1 MSKKLMAER
10 GINMIEAI
18 LSLLTIIA
26 VNVWFFAGYIGGKG
40 NFPKPLSKEEE
51 DKYLKKMWA
60 GDREAKNI
68 LIERNLRLVAHL
80 AKKYSTTGQDNEDLI
95 SIGTIGLIK
104 GISTFNPK
112 KGAKLATY
120 AARCIENE
128 IRMSK
133 RNSKKF
139 QNEVSIN
146 DKIGTDSEGN
156 EITLIDILE
165 DTSPEISDTVSL
177 KLETA
182 EMYSAMKNSLNK
194 REAEIIAMRFGLAG
208 TKEKT
213 QSEVAKKF
221 GISRSYVS
229 RIEKKAILKLRENMK
244 KKT

>member
-1 MSKKLMAER
+1 
-10 GINMIEAI
+10 MIEAI

-26 VNVWFFAGYIGGKG
+26 ANVWFFAGYIGGKG
-40 NFPKPLSKEEE
+40 NFPKPLTAKEEE
-51 DKYLKKMWA
+51 KYLKRMRD

-80 AKKYSTTGQDNEDLI
+80 AKKYSTSGQDNEDLI

-104 GISTFNPK
+104 GISTFNPQ

-128 IRMSK
+128 IRMSI
-133 RNSKKF
+133 RNSKKL
-139 QNEVSIN
+139 QNEVSIS

-177 KLETA
+177 KLETS
-182 EMYSAMKNSLNK
+182 EMLRSMKEVLSD
-194 REAEIIAMRFGLAG
+194 RESEIIAMRFGLFG
-208 TKEKT
+208 TAEKT
-213 QSEVAKKF
+213 QNEVAEKF

-229 RIEKKAILKLRENMK
+229 RIEKKAILKLREKMQK
-244 KKT
+244 

>member
-1 MSKKLMAER
+1 MLE
-10 GINMIEAI
+10 
-18 LSLLTIIA
+18 
-26 VNVWFFAGYIGGKG
+26 
-40 NFPKPLSKEEE
+40 
-51 DKYLKKMWA
+51 KYLKRMRE

-80 AKKYSTTGQDNEDLI
+80 AKKYSTSGQDNEDLI

-128 IRMSK
+128 IRMSI

-139 QNEVSIN
+139 QNEVSIS

-177 KLETA
+177 KLETS
-182 EMYSAMKNSLNK
+182 EMLSSMKDVLSE
-194 REAEIIAMRFGLAG
+194 RESEIIAMRFGLFGMA
-208 TKEKT
+208 EKT
-213 QSEVAKKF
+213 QSEVAEKF

-229 RIEKKAILKLRENMK
+229 RIEKKAILKLREKMRK
-244 KKT
+244 

>member
-1 MSKKLMAER
+1 MV
-10 GINMIEAI
+10 EAI

-51 DKYLKKMWA
+51 QKYLDRMYA
-60 GDREAKNI
+60 GDKEAKNI

-80 AKKYSTTGQDNEDLI
+80 AKKYSASGQENEDLI

-104 GISTFNPK
+104 GISSYNAD
-112 KGAKLATY
+112 KGTKLATY

-128 IRMSK
+128 ILMSM
-133 RNSKKF
+133 RSSKKF

-146 DKIGTDSEGN
+146 DKIGMDGEGN

-165 DTSPEISDTVSL
+165 DTSPEISDSVSL
-177 KLETA
+177 KLESSR
-182 EMYSAMKNSLNK
+182 MYESMKKVLTD
-194 REAEIIAMRFGLAG
+194 RESEIIAMRFGLG
-208 TKEKT
+208 GRQEST
-213 QSEVAKKF
+213 QNEIAEKF

-229 RIEKKAILKLRENMK
+229 RIEKKAILKLREIMK
-244 KKT
+244 KNP

>member
-1 MSKKLMAER
+1 
-10 GINMIEAI
+10 MIEAI

-51 DKYLKKMWA
+51 KEYLKRMHE

-80 AKKYSTTGQDNEDLI
+80 AKKYASSGHENEDLI

-104 GISTFNPK
+104 GISTFNPE

-128 IRMSK
+128 IRMSI

-146 DKIGTDSEGN
+146 DKIGVDSEGN
-156 EITLIDILE
+156 EISLIDVLE
-165 DTSPEISDTVSL
+165 DTSPEITDTVSL
-177 KLETA
+177 KLETS
-182 EMYSAMKNSLNK
+182 EMYRAMENSLTE
-194 REAEIIAMRFGLAG
+194 REAEIIALRFGLGGCA
-208 TKEKT
+208 EKT

-229 RIEKKAILKLRENMK
+229 RIEKKAITKLRENMK
-244 KKT
+244 KMT